1 MQNNEKGRCVTRP
14 FEGVRILDFTQV
26 LAGPYASYQLGL
38 LGADVIKVERRE
50 GEDMRA
56 TPLSKEWA
64 ERGLAPGW
72 QAINGGKRSLTL
84 DLQKPEA
91 VEIVKRL
98 AAKADVVM
106 ENFRPGVMDKLGIG
120 YKALSEINPRLIY
133 CCISAFGQTGP
144 ERLGAGYDG
153 KIQAMSGIM
162 SITGH
167 EATGPTRAGFA
178 VCDVLS
184 GATAAFGV
192 SSALFQRTHTGK
204 GQLVDVS
211 MLEATLAFLSGPI
224 ADYTVT
230 GHKQKLSG
238 NQAVSRRPTAN
249 LFKAG
254 KDGFIL
260 LAVNNEKQFICLM
273 KALGRED
280 VLTDQRF
287 ADWFLRNE
295 NEPALRKI
303 IEDVLS
309 TKSPKEWEKVLDAA
323 GAPCAN
329 IWKIEEII
337 DHPQL
342 EARKAI
348 QKVDTPYGTLRF
360 AGTGFQLAHGGGKL
374 DRMAPSLSEHTDAV
388 LAEAGYSKDEVAAL
402 HKAAVV

>member
-1 MQNNEKGRCVTRP
+1 MTRP

-50 GEDMRA
+50 GEDMRQ

-64 ERGLAPGW
+64 DRGLAPGW

-84 DLQKPEA
+84 DLRKPEA
-91 VEIVKRL
+91 IEIVKRL
-98 AAKADVVM
+98 AKKADVVM

-133 CCISAFGQTGP
+133 CAISAFGQTGP

-211 MLEATLAFLSGPI
+211 MLEATLAFLSGPV
-224 ADYTVT
+224 ADYTVA
-230 GHKQKLSG
+230 GHKQHLSG

-254 KDGFIL
+254 DGHIL
-260 LAVNNEKQFICLM
+260 LAVNNEKQFLALM

-280 VLTDQRF
+280 VLSDPRF

-303 IEDVLS
+303 IEDKLA
-309 TKSPKEWEKVLDAA
+309 TKSPQEWEKILDAA

-329 IWKIEEII
+329 IWRIEEVI
-337 DHPQL
+337 DHPQI
-342 EARKAI
+342 EARQAM
-348 QKVDTPYGTLRF
+348 QHVDTPYGRLRF
-360 AGTGFQLAHGGGKL
+360 MGNGFQLAHGGGRL
-374 DRMAPSLSEHTDAV
+374 ERMAPALSQNTDEV
-388 LAEAGYSKDEVAAL
+388 LAEAGYSADEVAAL
-402 HKAAVV
+402 HKSEVV

>member
-1 MQNNEKGRCVTRP
+1 VSRP

-50 GEDMRA
+50 GEDMRG

-91 VEIVKRL
+91 IEIVKRL
-98 AAKADVVM
+98 VRKADVVM

-144 ERLGAGYDG
+144 ARLGAGYDG

-224 ADYTVT
+224 ADYTVA
-230 GHKQKLSG
+230 GHKQQLSG

-254 KDGFIL
+254 KDGYIL
-260 LAVNNEKQFICLM
+260 LAVNNEKQFIALM
-273 KALGRED
+273 KAIGRED
-280 VLTDQRF
+280 VLSDPRF

-303 IEDVLS
+303 IEDALA
-309 TKSPKEWEKVLDAA
+309 TKDPKEWEAILDAA

-329 IWKIEEII
+329 IWRIEEII

-342 EARKAI
+342 EFRRAL
-348 QKVDTPYGTLRF
+348 QKVDTPYGQLRF
-360 AGTGFQLAHGGGKL
+360 AGSGFRLEHGGGRL
-374 DRMAPSLSEHTDAV
+374 DRMAPSLSQHTDEV
-388 LAEAGYSKDEVAAL
+388 LAEAGYNKDEVAAL

>member
-1 MQNNEKGRCVTRP
+1 MTRP

-26 LAGPYASYQLGL
+26 LAGPYASYQLCL

-50 GEDMRA
+50 GEDMRR
-56 TPLSKEWA
+56 TPLNKEWA

-91 VEIVKRL
+91 IEIVKRL

-120 YKALSEINPRLIY
+120 YEALSKVNPRLIY

-162 SITGH
+162 AITGH
-167 EATGPTRAGFA
+167 EQTGPTRAGFA

-211 MLEATLAFLSGPI
+211 MLEATIAFLSGQV
-224 ADYTVT
+224 ADYTVA
-230 GHKQKLSG
+230 GHRQTLSG

-254 KDGFIL
+254 KGEFIL
-260 LAVNNEKQFICLM
+260 LAVNNEKQFIALM

-280 VLTDQRF
+280 VLSDQRF
-287 ADWFLRNE
+287 GDWFLRNE

-303 IEDVLS
+303 IEDVLA
-309 TKSPKEWEKVLDAA
+309 TKSPKEWEKILDAA
-323 GAPCAN
+323 GAPAPTSGGSRRSSTIRRSNSAKRC
-329 IWKIEEII
+329 
-337 DHPQL
+337 
-342 EARKAI
+342 RRS
-348 QKVDTPYGTLRF
+348 TLRTDRYGSP
-360 AGTGFQLAHGGGKL
+360 APASGW
-374 DRMAPSLSEHTDAV
+374 RMA
-388 LAEAGYSKDEVAAL
+388 AASST
-402 HKAAVV
+402 AWRRR